1 MGIKLVFNEKK
12 VVANMCAYWGKSGD
26 TCSNAMKQ
34 ALKLSIENKCSN
46 YEQMKTL
53 V

>member
-26 TCSNAMKQ
+26 IVPM
-34 ALKLSIENKCSN
+34 L
-46 YEQMKTL
+46 
-53 V
+53 